1 MDRWEEW
8 SVYESPLGPLTLGA
22 GEGGIGR
29 IRFPGEGEP
38 VPIRGEGPG
47 AGLAAAWGP
56 GAVIAAA
63 RGPGAGPAADRGST
77 VGPAADGAT
86 VAAGWLATVT
96 AQLAEYFAG
105 ERRGFEVDLDLRGT
119 PLQLRVWEL
128 LRRIPYGAT
137 TSYGELTEQI
147 DAALFPA
154 ALEPWRRV
162 RAVGT
167 EIGRTPT
174 PIVVPCH
181 RVIGADGSLVGYGGG
196 LERKAALLALE
207 RAHVVGEVPVPDWGD
222 QQLALI

>member
-1 MDRWEEW
+1 MDRWDEW
-8 SVYESPLGPLTLGA
+8 SVFESPLGPLTLGA

-29 IRFPGEGEP
+29 IRFPGEGAP
-38 VPIRGEGPG
+38 VPARAAASG
-47 AGLAAAWGP
+47 AGSP
-56 GAVIAAA
+56 
-63 RGPGAGPAADRGST
+63 P
-77 VGPAADGAT
+77 DGET
-86 VAAGWLATVT
+86 VAAGWLTATS

-119 PLQLRVWEL
+119 PLQLRVWDL

-154 ALEPWRRV
+154 ELEPWRRV

>member
-1 MDRWEEW
+1 MDRWDEW
-8 SVYESPLGPLTLGA
+8 SVFESPIGRLTLGA
-22 GEGGIGR
+22 GAGGVGR
-29 IRFPGEGEP
+29 IAFPGEGAP
-38 VPIRGEGPG
+38 VPG
-47 AGLAAAWGP
+47 AD
-56 GAVIAAA
+56 
-63 RGPGAGPAADRGST
+63 PA
-77 VGPAADGAT
+77 P
-86 VAAGWLATVT
+86 VAAGRLAE
-96 AQLAEYFAG
+96 ASHQLAEYFAG
-105 ERRGFEVDLDLRGT
+105 GRRGFEVDLDLRGT

-147 DAALFPA
+147 DAALFPP

-207 RAHVVGEVPVPDWGD
+207 RANVVGEVPVPEWGD

>member
-1 MDRWEEW
+1 MQTRGPAISRFDRGRRLSTYMVMDRWDEW
-8 SVYESPLGPLTLGA
+8 SVYESPIGPLTLGA
-22 GEGGIGR
+22 GAHGVGR

-38 VPIRGEGPG
+38 VPPPRLGPDG
-47 AGLAAAWGP
+47 RSAAAEVGDRS
-56 GAVIAAA
+56 
-63 RGPGAGPAADRGST
+63 RGL
-77 VGPAADGAT
+77 
-86 VAAGWLATVT
+86 VAATR
-96 AQLAEYFAG
+96 QLAEYFAG

-147 DAALFPA
+147 DAALFPPE
-154 ALEPWRRV
+154 LEPWRRV

-207 RAHVVGEVPVPDWGD
+207 RRQVAGEVPVAEWGD

>member
-1 MDRWEEW
+1 MDRWDEW
-8 SVYESPLGPLTLGA
+8 SVYESPIGPLTLGA

-38 VPIRGEGPG
+38 VASGGAPG
-47 AGLAAAWGP
+47 ARLAAA
-56 GAVIAAA
+56 
-63 RGPGAGPAADRGST
+63 
-77 VGPAADGAT
+77 
-86 VAAGWLATVT
+86 T
-96 AQLAEYFAG
+96 AQLAEYFGG
-105 ERRGFEVDLDLRGT
+105 ERRGFEVDLDLCGT

-137 TSYGELTEQI
+137 TSYGELTAQI
-147 DAALFPA
+147 DAALFPPE
-154 ALEPWRRV
+154 LEPWRRV

-196 LERKAALLALE
+196 LERKAALLDLE
-207 RAHVVGEVPVPDWGD
+207 RRQVAGEVPVADWGD
-222 QQLALI
+222 QQMALI

>member
-8 SVYESPLGPLTLGA
+8 SVYESPIGPLTLGA

-29 IRFPGEGEP
+29 IAFPGEGEP
-38 VPIRGEGPG
+38 VPARR
-47 AGLAAAWGP
+47 AAA
-56 GAVIAAA
+56 GA
-63 RGPGAGPAADRGST
+63 
-77 VGPAADGAT
+77 GPAADGAT
-86 VAAGWLATVT
+86 AAAGWLAAATG
-96 AQLAEYFAG
+96 QLAEYFGG

-147 DAALFPA
+147 DGALFPP

-207 RAHVVGEVPVPDWGD
+207 RAGVAGEVPVAEWGD